1 MKKLNKTVI
10 TSFVLAMSASTAL
23 AQSMTLNDVIT
34 KTLETHP
41 EYKQS
46 EQLVESARQGV
57 VQAKAGYLP
66 KVDVALGAGYE
77 RVENQS
83 TISRQTAS
91 PSRSDHA
98 DSDRKEASLTITQM
112 VFDGFATPAR
122 VEQAK
127 ADLENQMSYSK
138 EIAEKVAVLAARAY
152 YDVVR
157 EQTNLVI
164 DEQNLAMHK
173 NYQSQIQRR
182 VRSGKS
188 NRADLEQVNSRVALA
203 ESQVVQ
209 RMELVEQA
217 KAEFFRQVGIE
228 ANELA
233 ANEVDFSVVPS
244 SLEEAIEIAY
254 AANPRLQSVSHAKK
268 SAESSI
274 KEAKAAYMPRVDLE
288 MSATRNQNVDGV
300 DKKDHSEQAM
310 LRMRYNLFNGGA
322 DKARHL
328 ASIAEDQA
336 AEQNLEDTKRAVAR
350 DVRAAWFEYQLTTKR
365 LASLTAQVKAAKAT
379 KIAYKSQFDVGQRT
393 LLDVLDSER
402 EYNSARTTFESARN
416 SRDYSVYQ
424 LLSLMGK
431 LTDTFAGKEVVLVE
445 EDFELIDPETNEVAA
460 KVEAEVTLEEDE
472 KTLTKSDEMSLI
484 EALEAIQ

>member
-1 MKKLNKTVI
+1 
-10 TSFVLAMSASTAL
+10 
-23 AQSMTLNDVIT
+23 
-34 KTLETHP
+34 
-41 EYKQS
+41 
-46 EQLVESARQGV
+46 
-57 VQAKAGYLP
+57 
-66 KVDVALGAGYE
+66 
-77 RVENQS
+77 
-83 TISRQTAS
+83 
-91 PSRSDHA
+91 
-98 DSDRKEASLTITQM
+98 
-112 VFDGFATPAR
+112 
-122 VEQAK
+122 
-127 ADLENQMSYSK
+127 
-138 EIAEKVAVLAARAY
+138 
-152 YDVVR
+152 
-157 EQTNLVI
+157 
-164 DEQNLAMHK
+164 MHK

-203 ESQVVQ
+203 ESKVVQ

-217 KAEFFRQVGIE
+217 KAEFFRQVGVE
-228 ANELA
+228 ANKLA
-233 ANEVDFSVVPS
+233 SNEVDFSVVPS

-254 AANPRLQSVSHAKK
+254 AANPRLQSVAHAKK

-431 LTDTFAGKEVVLVE
+431 LTDTFADKEVVLAE

-460 KVEAEVTLEEDE
+460 KAEAEVTLEEDE

-484 EALEAIQ
+484 EALDAIQ

>member
-1 MKKLNKTVI
+1 
-10 TSFVLAMSASTAL
+10 
-23 AQSMTLNDVIT
+23 
-34 KTLETHP
+34 
-41 EYKQS
+41 
-46 EQLVESARQGV
+46 
-57 VQAKAGYLP
+57 
-66 KVDVALGAGYE
+66 
-77 RVENQS
+77 
-83 TISRQTAS
+83 
-91 PSRSDHA
+91 
-98 DSDRKEASLTITQM
+98 
-112 VFDGFATPAR
+112 
-122 VEQAK
+122 
-127 ADLENQMSYSK
+127 
-138 EIAEKVAVLAARAY
+138 
-152 YDVVR
+152 
-157 EQTNLVI
+157 
-164 DEQNLAMHK
+164 
-173 NYQSQIQRR
+173 
-182 VRSGKS
+182 
-188 NRADLEQVNSRVALA
+188 
-203 ESQVVQ
+203 
-209 RMELVEQA
+209 
-217 KAEFFRQVGIE
+217 
-228 ANELA
+228 
-233 ANEVDFSVVPS
+233 
-244 SLEEAIEIAY
+244 
-254 AANPRLQSVSHAKK
+254 
-268 SAESSI
+268 
-274 KEAKAAYMPRVDLE
+274 MPRVDLE

-336 AEQNLEDTKRAVAR
+336 AEQNLADTKRAVAR